1 MNSRADSESAQDSAP
16 LPGCVHTDARSTA
29 DLARRAE
36 VIATGQVPF
45 PEDLPDGVAER
56 LRLEVARQRQKQFVK
71 LIARAIA
78 RDLQDEASKLQGG
91 RQDDF

>member
-1 MNSRADSESAQDSAP
+1 MNPRADSESAQDSAP
-16 LPGCVHTDARSTA
+16 LPGCVNTDARSTA

-56 LRLEVARQRQKQFVK
+56 LRLEVARRRRGQLVQ
-71 LIARAIA
+71 LIARAMA
-78 RDLQDEASKLQGG
+78 RDIQDGVSNPHGG
-91 RQDDF
+91 EES